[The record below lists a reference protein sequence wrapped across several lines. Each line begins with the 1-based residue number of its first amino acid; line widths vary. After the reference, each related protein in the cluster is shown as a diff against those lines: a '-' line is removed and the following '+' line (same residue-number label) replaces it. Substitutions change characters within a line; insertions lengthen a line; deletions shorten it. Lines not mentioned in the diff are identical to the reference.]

1 METAPIGK
9 DRVDPALSAAAESSS
24 DKFLR
29 FIWNVCWIALYRP
42 SPRPLHRW
50 RALLLRI
57 FGAKMGPNCH
67 FYPKS
72 KVWKPWNLVCADQV
86 TLGDEAEIYNP
97 ALIVLGSH
105 AIVSQGAKIF
115 GALNDFDDPTFA
127 PSARTSKIGAYA
139 WICAR
144 ASLGPGV
151 NVGEGAVLGLAS
163 VATTELRRMGSI
175 CGQPCHQDKRQKAC
189 LRNGMIR
196 MTDWAIDNGLLGGY
210 HDRPDS
216 PKMGPSLLIAKC
228 LTVAIRTAKWP
239 SRIGRQTPRPGD
251 E

>member
-1 METAPIGK
+1 MAEGEGFRFVPQTGKNKLLDCSHQHGHTDQVTAEQMETAPIGK

-163 VATTELRRMGSI
+163 VATTELDEWGVYAGNPATKIKDR
-175 CGQPCHQDKRQKAC
+175 KRVY
-189 LRNGMIR
+189 G
-196 MTDWAIDNGLLGGY
+196 
-210 HDRPDS
+210 
-216 PKMGPSLLIAKC
+216 
-228 LTVAIRTAKWP
+228 
-239 SRIGRQTPRPGD
+239 IG
-251 E
+251 